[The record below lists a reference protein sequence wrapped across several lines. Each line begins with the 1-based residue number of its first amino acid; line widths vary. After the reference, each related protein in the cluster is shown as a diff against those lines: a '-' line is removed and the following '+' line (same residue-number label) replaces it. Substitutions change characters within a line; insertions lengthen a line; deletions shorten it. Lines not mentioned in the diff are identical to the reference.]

1 MGSDKI
7 ANKCAEKHLKPI
19 SKKRIKSSY
28 LDKYPEWDYLK
39 NITSRNL
46 PLIINGSKCKSMSKE
61 GITMTVQ
68 ETCAFDSLL
77 QLVISGIATHTY
89 REAIESCNDDIFKL
103 ARSILKDGRL
113 HPIHYTERA
122 FILENLSF
130 FRDTVSIYTRDIKR
144 LNTNCNAAH
153 LAEHLFINAPSY
165 VFVKS
170 CTCYEFAYISNLQ
183 YKYRYTFPPRFAE
196 YAASNR

>member
-1 MGSDKI
+1 
-7 ANKCAEKHLKPI
+7 
-19 SKKRIKSSY
+19 
-28 LDKYPEWDYLK
+28 
-39 NITSRNL
+39 
-46 PLIINGSKCKSMSKE
+46 
-61 GITMTVQ
+61 MTVQ

-77 QLVISGIATHTY
+77 QLVMSGIATHTSY

-122 FILENLSF
+122 SILENLSL
-130 FRDTVSIYTRDIKR
+130 FRDAVSIYTRGVKR

-165 VFVKS
+165 EFVKS
-170 CTCYEFAYISNLQ
+170 CTCGATNSRTSVICNINVDILFHQGLQ
-183 YKYRYTFPPRFAE
+183 NMQQAIDDTRNITSKC
-196 YAASNR
+196 